1 MSVAP
6 VADPA
11 GSSRP
16 GNTADPADPAEP
28 GGNAD
33 PAESEAARRQ
43 ENRAA
48 GRQAG
53 RAADAPTAEEAAAV
67 EKAAPVEKAGL
78 VEEAAPVEEASR
90 TEEASAVEKAAPAA
104 EASRAE
110 GAASAEK
117 ASPAEKVSAARGRT
131 TRLRLRRL
139 ALRLGALLVL
149 LALWQITAAVMKNP
163 AFIPS
168 PAAVWQRLIE
178 TSTTH
183 DGARGYSGHYLVEH
197 LGVSLRRILI
207 GSLIGVAAGLV
218 VGVVMGAVPWIR
230 VVTEP
235 VVTFV
240 RALPPLAYFSLFII
254 WFGID
259 ETPKLWL
266 LSIAALPPVAV
277 AAASA
282 VHAAP
287 ATLVEATRALGAGRL
302 EVIRDVVLPHA
313 LPEIFTGIRL
323 AVGIAYSSVVAAET
337 INGVPGIGGMVR
349 DAQRYSQTDVVVLGL
364 FAIGLSGL
372 AIDAV
377 LRLAE
382 NRLIPWRGKN

>member
-1 MSVAP
+1 MSETAVATDVRRSAP
-6 VADPA
+6 
-11 GSSRP
+11 RP
-16 GNTADPADPAEP
+16 
-28 GGNAD
+28 
-33 PAESEAARRQ
+33 ARR
-43 ENRAA
+43 AW
-48 GRQAG
+48 G
-53 RAADAPTAEEAAAV
+53 
-67 EKAAPVEKAGL
+67 
-78 VEEAAPVEEASR
+78 
-90 TEEASAVEKAAPAA
+90 
-104 EASRAE
+104 
-110 GAASAEK
+110 
-117 ASPAEKVSAARGRT
+117 
-131 TRLRLRRL
+131 LRLVAL
-139 ALRLGALLVL
+139 AVLGAL
-149 LALWQITAAVMKNP
+149 WQLTAVAMDNP
-163 AFIPS
+163 AFIPA
-168 PAAVWQRLIE
+168 PAAVWHRLVQ
-178 TSTTH
+178 TST
-183 DGARGYSGHYLVEH
+183 DGYSGSLLIEH

-207 GSLIGVAAGLV
+207 GSAVGVAGGLLL
-218 VGVVMGAVPWIR
+218 GVVMGTVTWVR

-277 AAASA
+277 ATASA
-282 VHAAP
+282 VGSAP
-287 ATLVEATRALGAGRL
+287 TPLVEAVRALGATRWAA
-302 EVIRDVVLPHA
+302 IRDVVLPSA

-377 LRLAE
+377 LRLIE
-382 NRLIPWRGKN
+382 QRLIPWRGRQ